1 MKVVVI
7 GGGPAGLMA
16 AGTAAKNGHSVTL
29 LEQNEKLGK
38 KLYITGKGRCNVTNA
53 ADRDG
58 FFAHVLRNPRFLYS
72 AWANLD
78 NLRLM
83 ALIENQGVPL
93 KTERGGRV
101 FPASDKSSD
110 ILRAMETYVRD
121 SGAVVRL
128 RTKALEILTKDNQ
141 ICGVDT
147 EAGKL
152 DCQAVILA
160 TGGRSYPQTGST
172 GDGYRFAQALGHKV
186 EPPVA
191 SLVPLVTKEDWPK
204 SLSGI
209 TLKNVGV
216 TAKVNGKE
224 VFSGLGELLFTHFGV
239 SGPLVLS
246 LSGVVAG
253 RPEGTVLAIDL
264 KPGLSHEQLE
274 ARLLRD
280 LEAGAR
286 KSVAGALHALLP
298 ARLLATVLELS
309 DIDGELPVG
318 EFRKPVR
325 KRLVETLKGAT
336 LTITGARGVDE
347 AVVTR
352 GGVCVNEVNG
362 STMESKLVK
371 GLYFAGEVLDVDATT
386 GGYNLQIA
394 WSTGALAGKL
404 IPRKEK

>member
-16 AGTAAKNGHSVTL
+16 AGTAVRNGHSVTL

-83 ALIENQGVPL
+83 ALIEDQGVPL

-186 EPPVA
+186 QPPVA
-191 SLVPLVTKEDWPK
+191 SLVP
-204 SLSGI
+204 
-209 TLKNVGV
+209 
-216 TAKVNGKE
+216 
-224 VFSGLGELLFTHFGV
+224 
-239 SGPLVLS
+239 
-246 LSGVVAG
+246 
-253 RPEGTVLAIDL
+253 
-264 KPGLSHEQLE
+264 
-274 ARLLRD
+274 
-280 LEAGAR
+280 
-286 KSVAGALHALLP
+286 
-298 ARLLATVLELS
+298 
-309 DIDGELPVG
+309 
-318 EFRKPVR
+318 
-325 KRLVETLKGAT
+325 
-336 LTITGARGVDE
+336 
-347 AVVTR
+347 
-352 GGVCVNEVNG
+352 
-362 STMESKLVK
+362 
-371 GLYFAGEVLDVDATT
+371 
-386 GGYNLQIA
+386 
-394 WSTGALAGKL
+394 
-404 IPRKEK
+404 